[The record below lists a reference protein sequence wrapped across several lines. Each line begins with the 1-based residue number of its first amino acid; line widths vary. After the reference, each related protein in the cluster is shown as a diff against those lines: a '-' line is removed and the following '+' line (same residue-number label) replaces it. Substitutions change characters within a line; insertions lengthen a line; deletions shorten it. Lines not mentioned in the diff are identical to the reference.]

1 MSLAFPNSNLVP
13 LQHPVPDMPRRTS
26 PRDALLIET
35 AEDLDDVVKDKRE
48 GWRANFAKA
57 RRRQRRY
64 KKRMTDEIAKTM
76 LDDRTNSKSVAKVH
90 E

>member
-1 MSLAFPNSNLVP
+1 MSLTFPNSNLVP
-13 LQHPVPDMPRRTS
+13 LQYPVPDMPRRTS

-48 GWRANFAKA
+48 GWRANSAKA

-64 KKRMTDEIAKTM
+64 KKRMTDEIAKTV
-76 LDDRTNSKSVAKVH
+76 LGDRTYSTSVTKDY